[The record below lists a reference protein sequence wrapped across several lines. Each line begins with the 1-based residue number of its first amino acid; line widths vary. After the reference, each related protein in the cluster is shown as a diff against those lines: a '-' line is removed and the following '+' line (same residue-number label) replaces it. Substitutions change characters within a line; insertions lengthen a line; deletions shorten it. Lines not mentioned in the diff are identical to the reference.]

1 MPNSTNPK
9 KYFLALHTST
19 PELGLAISN
28 FGGDSRCQVWNL
40 ERNLSN
46 LVHEYLI
53 DFIKPQAWKDLG
65 FIAVAKGPGGFTG
78 TRIGVVIA
86 RTLGQQLDIP
96 IFGISNLG
104 AIALHHHK
112 LNNKTGNLTEN
123 QVYALEMPA
132 QRGQI
137 FGGIY
142 SVSQNN
148 LVTNIMPDTVM
159 SPNQWQQAQINH
171 NQNHQ
176 LIECKSGLA
185 ASVTSVL
192 QLAYNE
198 WLLLK
203 HPHWSEVLPFY
214 GQHPVDV

>member
-1 MPNSTNPK
+1 MPNSTNSK

-28 FGGDSRCQVWNL
+28 FAGDTRFQVWNL
-40 ERNLSN
+40 ERDLSN
-46 LVHEYLI
+46 LTHQYLI
-53 DFIKPQAWKDLG
+53 DFIKPQTWKDLG

-96 IFGISNLG
+96 VFGISNLG

-112 LNNKTGNLTEN
+112 LNNRTEN
-123 QVYALEMPA
+123 QVYAVEMAA

-148 LVTNIMPDTVM
+148 QLTNIMPDIVI
-159 SPNQWQQAQINH
+159 SANQWQEALIN
-171 NQNHQ
+171 NQNNHQ
-176 LIECKSGLA
+176 LIQCKSGLA
-185 ASVTSVL
+185 ASVTSIL
-192 QLAYNE
+192 ELAYNE